1 LPQDELRAFYR
12 ISGDDEE
19 IDNQTAIRL
28 KRKLFSSNYF
38 RSRDI
43 INSSSFSRT
52 IMENRLPEFIT
63 IDEVANNLRVP
74 ISSLDKLEQQ
84 GNIPEAKM
92 G

>member
-1 LPQDELRAFYR
+1 
-12 ISGDDEE
+12 
-19 IDNQTAIRL
+19 
-28 KRKLFSSNYF
+28 
-38 RSRDI
+38 
-43 INSSSFSRT
+43 
-52 IMENRLPEFIT
+52 MENRLPEFIT